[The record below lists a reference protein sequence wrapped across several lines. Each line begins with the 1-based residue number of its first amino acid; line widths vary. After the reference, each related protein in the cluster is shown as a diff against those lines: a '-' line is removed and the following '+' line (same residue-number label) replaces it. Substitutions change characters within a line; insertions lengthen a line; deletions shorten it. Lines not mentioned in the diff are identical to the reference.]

1 MGIWRLLLLILFF
14 DAIFKVMVAGVMYS
28 SPGDLV
34 FGKGDSTRV
43 GRVKGQSYRWQHRQ
57 LTLCFGWPF
66 HGDDQFE
73 FGFCTLVFSIYA
85 SASTAPMRCPDGRRM
100 NVQLSWRPC
109 VIHVGGKGDSTSL
122 PGSEES
128 KVNRTYGITGNS
140 HCASAGGS
148 MGMISPRVGSVL

>member
-1 MGIWRLLLLILFF
+1 
-14 DAIFKVMVAGVMYS
+14 
-28 SPGDLV
+28 
-34 FGKGDSTRV
+34 
-43 GRVKGQSYRWQHRQ
+43 
-57 LTLCFGWPF
+57 
-66 HGDDQFE
+66 
-73 FGFCTLVFSIYA
+73 
-85 SASTAPMRCPDGRRM
+85 MRCPDGRRM

>member
-43 GRVKGQSYRWQHRQ
+43 GRVKGHSYIWQHRQ
-57 LTLCFGWPF
+57 LIRC
-66 HGDDQFE
+66 
-73 FGFCTLVFSIYA
+73 S
-85 SASTAPMRCPDGRRM
+85 STIRMIFKVMVARRM
-100 NVQLSWRPC
+100 YSSL
-109 VIHVGGKGDSTSL
+109 GDFVLYTLLARGTL

-128 KVNRTYGITGNS
+128 KANRTDGSTGNS
-140 HCASAGGS
+140 HCASAGLS
-148 MGMISPRVGSVL
+148 MVMISSSSGSVL